1 MNIFINNPSLAVVSY
16 STILIMT
23 DVLVLIL
30 VLLIAWGAYTL
41 VGKEANEKSKGL
53 LSLTYI
59 FCIMTAMEYYHG
71 SVVGCIIILCI
82 AAGILGYRF
91 LLKGGN
97 KLPWSISLLAEWALP
112 IVLYHTLDK
121 FSGLSSGFCLIITL
135 ISILIGFGIF
145 VFIIFKQEK

>member
-1 MNIFINNPSLAVVSY
+1 
-16 STILIMT
+16 MT
-23 DVLVLIL
+23 DVLALIL

-71 SVVGCIIILCI
+71 TIIGCTIILCI
-82 AAGILGYRF
+82 AASILGYRF
-91 LLKGGN
+91 LLKRGN
-97 KLPWSISLLAEWALP
+97 KLPWSVSLLAEWTLP

-121 FSGLSSGFCLIITL
+121 FSGLSSGLCLIITL